1 MCLTSIFL
9 QASTF
14 SWITGL
20 EWIVIGVIVFFQVK
34 IWWETRARID
44 QLGQAIPAVGS
55 FSIRHAKVPT
65 QQIGEQSADELLRN
79 LNNLSAYAR
88 RNEAELD
95 DLRVQFADLTELLLG
110 ELSDEVRLEYQR
122 QRQEILGKME
132 TLQAQPTE
140 TTTLTLLES
149 RETNPVFE
157 PVQRSLNTYLL
168 RNKGAVSDF
177 NLLRDI
183 VERNLDAREEGISL
197 TLPIPLYLG
206 LLGTM
211 VGVVLG
217 LFDMPDIGSAKFLS
231 GDGIAGLIGGV
242 RVAMIGSGIGLL
254 LTILNSTNYRRAKA
268 DLETRKHD
276 FFTFLQT
283 ELLPILSDRV
293 HAGLFETLNRSI
305 ELFSR
310 QFSTDIGQL
319 SGLVRTNHE
328 SLMAQQHVLESLDKI
343 DLSRVAK
350 FNVQVLAQLD
360 GSLSA
365 LEKFGAYLSN
375 LNHLVDNTA
384 RIAERTEG
392 VEAVGEKISAVLT
405 ETRDMARYFRE
416 NFQQVDKMGF
426 AFNNRINDFDGII
439 QESLQGL
446 QQHTQT
452 RLRAIEDLKYSEEQ
466 QTKDYFEQNRD
477 KFGKLDYLERIHQD
491 ALRYQQT
498 DATTQQQIEAL
509 LSQLAQ
515 QQAQT
520 NQLMNRLVDRMEKSA
535 WQRLVNGKKLSRNS

>member
-1 MCLTSIFL
+1 MSLISILL
-9 QASTF
+9 QTSTF
-14 SWITGL
+14 SWITSL
-20 EWIVIGVIVFFQVK
+20 EWIVIGVIVLFQVK
-34 IWWETRARID
+34 IWWETRARIN
-44 QLGQAIPAVGS
+44 QLGQAIPPVNG
-55 FSIRHAKVPT
+55 FSIRHAWMAT
-65 QQIGEQSADELLRN
+65 SQIGDKSAEDLLKT
-79 LNNLSAYAR
+79 LNNLSAYDR
-88 RNEAELD
+88 RKEAELD
-95 DLRVQFADLTELLLG
+95 DLRVQFADLTELLLS
-110 ELSDEVRLEYQR
+110 EVPDEIRNEYQH
-122 QRQEILGKME
+122 QRQEILGKMDA
-132 TLQAQPTE
+132 LQAQPVD
-140 TTTLTLLES
+140 TTNLTLLES
-149 RETNPVFE
+149 RETNPVFD
-157 PVQRSLNTYLL
+157 PIQRSLNTYLV

-217 LFDMPDIGSAKFLS
+217 LFDMPDIGSAKFLN

-283 ELLPILSDRV
+283 ELLPILSERV
-293 HAGLFETLNRSI
+293 HAGLFATLNRSI
-305 ELFSR
+305 ETFSR

-319 SGLVRTNHE
+319 SGLVRMNHE
-328 SLMAQQHVLESLDKI
+328 SLMAQQHVLESLEKV

-360 GSLSA
+360 GSLNA

-392 VEAVGEKISAVLT
+392 VEAVGEKISAVLV

-416 NFQQVDKMGF
+416 NFEQVNNMGN
-426 AFNNRINDFDGII
+426 AFTNRINDFDGLI
-439 QESLQGL
+439 QESLQNL
-446 QQHTQT
+446 QIHTQT
-452 RLRAIEDLKYSEEQ
+452 RLRAIEDLKYAEEQ

-520 NQLMNRLVDRMEKSA
+520 NQLMNRLVERMEKST
-535 WQRLVNGKKLSRNS
+535 WQRLLNGKKPSR